1 MSRIC
6 IRHEC
11 SSGRLHNEEGQLWL
25 DHSKRPKRPPD
36 SFAFPLQPQWLN
48 MPLLLL
54 GSQHAACRPQQHW
67 QLVHCLL
74 SSLCCHCPLGNILQ
88 VNWHLTALVWCGRRG
103 VVLCFGSHL
112 YPQEAGSFGPFGPHC
127 MRTVRSIS
135 CPLLRLF
142 LPVSPPSPARLHAW
156 QTDRCYLPCI
166 SSSGPLSLSTNSPL
180 LAHRLQ
186 IPSASLPVDKGQYQW
201 QNIFYVWNVAHNK
214 QSSIR
219 FV

>member
-1 MSRIC
+1 MSHICSHFSGRI
-6 IRHEC
+6 RREC
-11 SSGRLHNEEGQLWL
+11 SSGWLHNEEGQLWL

-36 SFAFPLQPQWLN
+36 SFAFTLQPQWLN

-54 GSQHAACRPQQHW
+54 GSQHAAGRPQQHW

-142 LPVSPPSPARLHAW
+142 LPVSPPLQPACTPDRQTDVICRASPALGLYHSPQTAHCSHTGCKFRL
-156 QTDRCYLPCI
+156 
-166 SSSGPLSLSTNSPL
+166 PLSL
-180 LAHRLQ
+180 
-186 IPSASLPVDKGQYQW
+186 
-201 QNIFYVWNVAHNK
+201 
-214 QSSIR
+214 
-219 FV
+219 